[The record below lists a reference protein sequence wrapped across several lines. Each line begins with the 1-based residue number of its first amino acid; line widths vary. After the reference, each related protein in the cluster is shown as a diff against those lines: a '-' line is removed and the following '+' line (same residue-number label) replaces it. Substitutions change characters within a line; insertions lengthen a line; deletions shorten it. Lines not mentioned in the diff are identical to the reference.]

1 MTIEEVGKISLKKKL
16 CVCMSGVDGT
26 STVPTVMLCA

>member
-1 MTIEEVGKISLKKKL
+1 MTIEEVGKISLKEKI
-16 CVCMSGVDGT
+16 VCMSGVDGT